1 MRQLGS
7 RRTRAE
13 TGVALPELYP
23 RPNRAVRGGRLR
35 QRIRGERPAH
45 AATTRHM
52 QAVYPFMAEGG
63 ITGRGIYIGVDAYGG
78 SFTYDPWVLYEL
90 GVVTNPNM
98 VILGHVGKA
107 KSSLA
112 KTMIYRQHAFG
123 RVAWVLDRKGEYE
136 PLARALGVTPI
147 RLAPGGSVR
156 VNPLVLGAGDDAE
169 AAQLSL
175 LEALAAAALDRAL
188 EPEEAAGLREALR
201 VLNAERSEP
210 VLPEVVE
217 LLLRPRDAM
226 AERLAST
233 VTRLAESVRKVA
245 LGLDRLCEGDL
256 RGMFD
261 GPTTTGLDLEGPLVV
276 IDLSGIPDSASL
288 GIVMTCA
295 AAWQRAHIRG
305 LLERADA
312 AGRPAPKII
321 NLLDEGWRFIGH
333 LGTARWL
340 QEAFKL
346 VRGFGMQNVIVFH
359 RLTDLQS
366 AGGRDSQ
373 QVRIAEGLISDT
385 ETRVIYG
392 QSADQVPVLR
402 DVVAPS
408 ETELELI
415 PQLGKGQA
423 IWQVGRRSSLVQHRV
438 SPAERQIVD
447 TDARMRLR
455 HDDPPGASGADDPE
469 DRNPSTTHGR

>member
-1 MRQLGS
+1 MTRRRGS
-7 RRTRAE
+7 P
-13 TGVALPELYP
+13 TGATAATLPLREAYP
-23 RPNRAVRGGRLR
+23 REIHPRRVGVLR
-35 QRIRGERPAH
+35 QRFRGERPGH
-45 AATTRHM
+45 AATTRHI

-63 ITGRGIYIGVDAYGG
+63 LTDRGVYVGVDAYGG

-90 GVVTNPNM
+90 GAITNPNA

-112 KTMIYRQHAFG
+112 KTLIYRQHPFG
-123 RVAWVLDRKGEYE
+123 RVAWVLDRKGEYG
-136 PLARALGVTPI
+136 PLAHALGVTPI
-147 RLAPGGSVR
+147 RLAPGGGVR
-156 VNPLVLGAGDDAE
+156 VNPLVLRGGE
-169 AAQLSL
+169 AAETAQQSL
-175 LEALAAAALDRAL
+175 LEALAAAAVDRAL

-201 VLNAERSEP
+201 VLNVEREEP
-210 VLPEVVE
+210 VLPEVVQ
-217 LLLRPRDAM
+217 LLLRPRAAM
-226 AERLAST
+226 ADQLATT
-233 VTRLAESVRKVA
+233 VPALAASVRKAA
-245 LGLDRLCEGDL
+245 LGLDRLCGGDL

-261 GPTTTGLDLEGPLVV
+261 GPTTKGLDLEAPLVV
-276 IDLSGIPDSASL
+276 LDLSGIPDSAGL
-288 GIVMTCA
+288 GIAMTCA
-295 AAWQRAHIRG
+295 AAWQRAHISA
-305 LLERADA
+305 LIERAESE
-312 AGRPAPKII
+312 GRPTPKVI

-346 VRGFGMQNVIVFH
+346 VRGFGMQNIIVFH
-359 RLTDLQS
+359 RLSDLQS

-392 QSADQVPVLR
+392 QPADQIPLLR
-402 DVVAPS
+402 DVVALS

-423 IWQVGRRSSLVQHRV
+423 IWQVGRRSSLVQHRI
-438 SPAERQIVD
+438 SRSEREIVD

-455 HDDPPGASGADDPE
+455 GVE
-469 DRNPSTTHGR
+469 R